1 MMKATELKRW
11 LGKISDDSFIAID
24 DGGLAL
30 VELDEN
36 GMEVDAYLEVGG
48 MPSTDCGSPRG

>member
-11 LGKISDDSFIAID
+11 IATISDDSFIAID
-24 DGGLAL
+24 EGGLAL

-36 GMEVDAYLEVGG
+36 GFEAGVYLEVGG
-48 MPSTDCGSPRG
+48 VSENAD

>member
-11 LGKISDDSFIAID
+11 LGSISDDSFVAID
-24 DGGLAL
+24 EGGLAL

-36 GMEVDAYLEVGG
+36 GIETDAYLEVGG
-48 MPSTDCGSPRG
+48 IPEADD

>member
-11 LGKISDDSFIAID
+11 LATISDDSFIAID

-30 VELDEN
+30 VELDEK
-36 GMEVDAYLEVGG
+36 GMEADAYLEVGG
-48 MPSTDCGSPRG
+48 IPQAGSES